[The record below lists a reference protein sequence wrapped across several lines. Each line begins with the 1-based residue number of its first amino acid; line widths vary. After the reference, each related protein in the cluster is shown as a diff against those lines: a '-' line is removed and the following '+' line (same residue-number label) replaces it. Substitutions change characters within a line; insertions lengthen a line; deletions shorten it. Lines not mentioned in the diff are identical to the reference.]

1 MDQSSDS
8 LIDNLELDSSIE
20 FNNLNEQELIEQLE
34 LT

>member
-20 FNNLNEQELIEQLE
+20 LNNFNEQELIEQLE

>member
-20 FNNLNEQELIEQLE
+20 LKNFNEQELIEQLE